1 MGIRGQVNIERANL
15 SHVDGIMKLAEAN
28 YPENGGELTGTLNRT
43 AVEATIQKSPSIVA
57 CRDGSVVGFL
67 LTWEKGPSRNPCV
80 NAMLKAYSG
89 SADAYVYGPVCVNAS
104 VRGLGIAGKM
114 FEKLRE
120 LLPSREG
127 ILFIKAGNE
136 SSLRAHQKMGMHETA
151 RYMFEGQEF
160 VVLHSPP

>member
-1 MGIRGQVNIERANL
+1 MGVRGQVNIERANI

-28 YPENGGELTGTLNRT
+28 YPENDGELTGTLNRI
-43 AVEATIQKSPSIVA
+43 ALEATIQKLPSIVA
-57 CRDGSVVGFL
+57 CRDGRVVGFL
-67 LTWEKGPSRNPCV
+67 LTWTKGPSGNPCV

-89 SADAYVYGPVCVNAS
+89 SADAYVYGPVCVDAS

-114 FEKLRE
+114 FEKLKE

-136 SSLRAHQKMGMHETA
+136 SSLRAHRKMGMRETA
-151 RYMFEGQEF
+151 RYTFDGKEF
-160 VVLHSPP
+160 VVFAY